1 MELYSARLQ
10 FDIIW
15 AKQVAYADNYQF
27 HFLVWDPLHKNL
39 LRTFLNVIYA
49 ILCTDLL
56 KEFVPVA
63 TSTVDDVEPLP

>member
-1 MELYSARLQ
+1 M
-10 FDIIW
+10 
-15 AKQVAYADNYQF
+15 
-27 HFLVWDPLHKNL
+27 DPLHKNL

-56 KEFVPVA
+56 KEFVHVA